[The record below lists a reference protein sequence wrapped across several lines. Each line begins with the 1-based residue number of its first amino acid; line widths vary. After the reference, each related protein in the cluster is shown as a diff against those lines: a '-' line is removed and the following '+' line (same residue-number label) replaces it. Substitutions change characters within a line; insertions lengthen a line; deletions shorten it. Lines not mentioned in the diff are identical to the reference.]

1 MGNYKEVSE
10 LPNFQQSVNQ
20 ALSTAGALAGLS
32 GIPQKKAAEK
42 AEIEKEKAEQAALE
56 KKEKILSEQAEI
68 ARIGQRINIPIKTQY
83 EVYKDIAKERAE
95 LARQQFERNPS
106 NDTYKKYADLR
117 AIASDSLYRKFSR
130 ALHDDEKKQSTA
142 MDRMIKQQE
151 AKKTQRR
158 NFMSYLAQQSTSLGV
173 TVGDLSPDTQKQIA
187 SQYSKSQRR
196 TMMNRMD
203 KEAKNGKQ

>member
-42 AEIEKEKAEQAALE
+42 AEIEKEKAAQAALE
-56 KKEKILSEQAEI
+56 KKEEIIAQQAEI
-68 ARIGQRINIPIKTQY
+68 AAKDDRVNIPGTTQF
-83 EVYKDIAKERAE
+83 KIFRDIAKEAAE
-95 LARQQFERNPS
+95 VARQQFERNPS
-106 NDTYKKYADLR
+106 SDTYRKYSHIRSMAYSEPFR
-117 AIASDSLYRKFSR
+117 T
-130 ALHDDEKKQSTA
+130 LHDDEKKQSTA
-142 MDRMIKQQE
+142 MDRMSRQQE

-203 KEAKNGKQ
+203 KEAKNGEQ

>member
-56 KKEKILSEQAEI
+56 KKEEIIAEQADIAGKDDRVNIPGTTQFKIFRDI
-68 ARIGQRINIPIKTQY
+68 AREAA
-83 EVYKDIAKERAE
+83 EV
-95 LARQQFERNPS
+95 ARQQFEKNPS
-106 NDTYKKYADLR
+106 NDTYKRYSKLR
-117 AIASDSLYRKFSR
+117 SMAYREPFR
-130 ALHDDEKKQSTA
+130 TLHDDEKKQSTS

-187 SQYSKSQRR
+187 SQYSKSQRK
-196 TMMNRMD
+196 TMMDRMD

>member
-42 AEIEKEKAEQAALE
+42 AEIEKEKAAQAALDE
-56 KKEKILSEQAEI
+56 KEQVLAQQAEI
-68 ARIGQRINIPIKTQY
+68 AAKDARVNIPGTTQF
-83 EVYKDIAKERAE
+83 KIFRDIAREAAE
-95 LARQQFERNPS
+95 TSRQQFERNPS
-106 NDTYKKYADLR
+106 NDTYRKYLHIRSMAYAEPFR
-117 AIASDSLYRKFSR
+117 T
-130 ALHDDEKKQSTA
+130 LHDDEKKQSTA
-142 MDRMIKQQE
+142 MNRMIKQQE

-158 NFMSYLAQQSTSLGV
+158 NFMKYLAQQSTSLGGP
-173 TVGDLSPDTQKQIA
+173 VGDLPKDLQKQIA
-187 SQYSKSQRR
+187 SQYNKKQRK
-196 TMMNRMD
+196 TMMDRMD

>member
-32 GIPQKKAAEK
+32 GIPQRKAAEK
-42 AEIEKEKAEQAALE
+42 AEIEKEKAAQAALD
-56 KKEKILSEQAEI
+56 KKEKILAQQADI
-68 ARIGQRINIPIKTQY
+68 AGTGVRANTPGTTQFKIY
-83 EVYKDIAKERAE
+83 EDIAKESAE
-95 LARQQFERNPS
+95 IARQQFERNPS
-106 NDTYKKYADLR
+106 NDTYKKYSELR
-117 AIASDSLYRKFSR
+117 SIAHDISSRK
-130 ALHDDEKKQSTA
+130 LQDDEIKQALS

-187 SQYSKSQRR
+187 SQYSKSQRK
-196 TMMNRMD
+196 TMMDRMD

>member
-56 KKEKILSEQAEI
+56 KKEEILAQQAEI
-68 ARIGQRINIPIKTQY
+68 AAKDNRVNVPGTTQF
-83 EVYKDIAKERAE
+83 KIFRDIAREAAE
-95 LARQQFERNPS
+95 VARQQFERNPS
-106 NDTYKKYADLR
+106 NDTYRKYSHIRSMA
-117 AIASDSLYRKFSR
+117 YREHFR
-130 ALHDDEKKQSTA
+130 TLHDDEKEQSTA

>member
-42 AEIEKEKAEQAALE
+42 AEIEKEKAAQAELE

-68 ARIGQRINIPIKTQY
+68 ARMGQHINIPNKKQY

-95 LARQQFERNPS
+95 LARQQFEKNPS
-106 NDTYKKYADLR
+106 NDTYKKYSDLR
-117 AIASDSLYRKFSR
+117 SIAYESPFRT
-130 ALHDDEKKQSTA
+130 LHDDEKKQSTA

-203 KEAKNGKQ
+203 KEAKNGEQ

>member
-42 AEIEKEKAEQAALE
+42 AEIEKEKAAQETLE
-56 KKEKILSEQAEI
+56 KKAKILAQQADIAAKDARVNIPGTTQFKIFRDIAREGAEI
-68 ARIGQRINIPIKTQY
+68 
-83 EVYKDIAKERAE
+83 
-95 LARQQFERNPS
+95 ARQQFEKNPS
-106 NDTYKKYADLR
+106 NDTYKKY
-117 AIASDSLYRKFSR
+117 SDIRSMAYAEPFRT
-130 ALHDDEKKQSTA
+130 LHDDEKKQSTA

-158 NFMSYLAQQSTSLGV
+158 NFMSYLAQQSTSLGG
-173 TVGDLSPDTQKQIA
+173 TVGELPKPIQKQIA
-187 SQYSKSQRR
+187 SQYNKKQRK
-196 TMMNRMD
+196 TMMDRMD

>member
-42 AEIEKEKAEQAALE
+42 AEIEKEKAKQAELE
-56 KKEKILSEQAEI
+56 KKEKILAQQADI
-68 ARIGQRINIPIKTQY
+68 AAKDVRVNIPGTIQSKIF
-83 EVYKDIAKERAE
+83 KDIAKESAE
-95 LARQQFERNPS
+95 IARQQFEKNPS
-106 NDTYKKYADLR
+106 NDTYQKYSALR
-117 AIASDSLYRKFSR
+117 SMAYIEPFRT
-130 ALHDDEKKQSTA
+130 LHDDEKKQSTA

-151 AKKTQRR
+151 AKRTQKR
-158 NFMSYLAQQSTSLGV
+158 NFMSYLAQQSTSLGG
-173 TVGDLSPDTQKQIA
+173 TVGDLPMQLQEQIA
-187 SQYSKSQRR
+187 SQYNKKQRK
-196 TMMNRMD
+196 TMMDRMD

>member
-42 AEIEKEKAEQAALE
+42 AEIEKEKAAQETLE
-56 KKEKILSEQAEI
+56 KKAKILAQQADIAAKDARVNIPGTTQFKIFRDIAREGAEI
-68 ARIGQRINIPIKTQY
+68 
-83 EVYKDIAKERAE
+83 
-95 LARQQFERNPS
+95 ARQQFEKNPS
-106 NDTYKKYADLR
+106 NDTYKKY
-117 AIASDSLYRKFSR
+117 SDIRSMAYAEPFRT
-130 ALHDDEKKQSTA
+130 LHDDEKKQSTA

-158 NFMSYLAQQSTSLGV
+158 NFMSYLAQQSTSLGG
-173 TVGDLSPDTQKQIA
+173 TVGELPKPIQKQIA
-187 SQYSKSQRR
+187 SQYNKKQRK
-196 TMMNRMD
+196 TMMDRMD
-203 KEAKNGKQ
+203 KEAKNGK

>member
-42 AEIEKEKAEQAALE
+42 AEIEKEKAAQAMLD
-56 KKEKILSEQAEI
+56 KKEKILDQQDVISAKDI
-68 ARIGQRINIPIKTQY
+68 RSNIPGTTPFKIY
-83 EVYKDIAKERAE
+83 RDIAKERAE
-95 LARQQFERNPS
+95 IARQQFEKNPS
-106 NDTYKKYADLR
+106 NDTYKKYSDLR
-117 AIASDSLYRKFSR
+117 SMAYAETSR
-130 ALHDDEKKQSTA
+130 TLNVDAKKQLTA

-158 NFMSYLAQQSTSLGV
+158 NFMSYLAQQ
-173 TVGDLSPDTQKQIA
+173 TVGDLSPDIQKQVA
-187 SQYSKSQRR
+187 SQYNKKQRK
-196 TMMNRMD
+196 TMMDKMD
-203 KEAKNGKQ
+203 EEAKNGKR

>member
-42 AEIEKEKAEQAALE
+42 AEIEKEKAAQAALD
-56 KKEKILSEQAEI
+56 KKEQVLAEQADIAGKDDRVNIPGTTQFKIFRDI
-68 ARIGQRINIPIKTQY
+68 AREAA
-83 EVYKDIAKERAE
+83 EV
-95 LARQQFERNPS
+95 ARQQFERNPS
-106 NDTYKKYADLR
+106 NDTYRKYSHLRSMAYGLPGLILPAD
-117 AIASDSLYRKFSR
+117 
-130 ALHDDEKKQSTA
+130 EEEQSIA
-142 MDRMIKQQE
+142 MDRVSRQQE
-151 AKKTQRR
+151 TKKTQRR
-158 NFMSYLAQQSTSLGV
+158 NFMDYLSKQTTSLGG
-173 TVGDLSPDTQKQIA
+173 TVGELPMPMQKQIA

>member
-42 AEIEKEKAEQAALE
+42 AEIEKAKAAQEAFEKR
-56 KKEKILSEQAEI
+56 EKILAQQADIAAKDARVNIPGTTQFKIFRDI
-68 ARIGQRINIPIKTQY
+68 AREGA
-83 EVYKDIAKERAE
+83 DM
-95 LARQQFERNPS
+95 ARQQFEKNPS
-106 NDTYKKYADLR
+106 NDTYKKYSDLR
-117 AIASDSLYRKFSR
+117 SMAYGEPFRT
-130 ALHDDEKKQSTA
+130 LHDDEKKQSTA

-151 AKKTQRR
+151 AKKTQKR

-203 KEAKNGKQ
+203 KEAKNGEQ